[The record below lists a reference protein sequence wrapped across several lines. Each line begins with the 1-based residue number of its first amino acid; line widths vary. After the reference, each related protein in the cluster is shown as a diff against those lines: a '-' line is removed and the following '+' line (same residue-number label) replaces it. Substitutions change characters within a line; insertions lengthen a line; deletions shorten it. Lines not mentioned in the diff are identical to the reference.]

1 MAELH
6 AVREALNELPFHD
19 GKRQVLI
26 GTLAEMFPGE
36 DDFAIAAKLAKIE
49 AELQRHELLLLRN
62 QGELYAVQQ
71 LRERGADLSWLAEGM
86 RWSAMITTVGL
97 EMAVPG
103 IAGWWLEKQTGIPYL
118 AILGLAIGPPLG
130 LWHLIMMTRN
140 KRKA

>member
-6 AVREALNELPFHD
+6 AVRAALNELPFHD
-19 GKRQVLI
+19 GKRRVLI
-26 GTLAEMFPGE
+26 GSIAEMFPG
-36 DDFAIAAKLAKIE
+36 DDDSVIAENLGTIE
-49 AELQRHELLLLRN
+49 AELKRHELTLLRD
-62 QGELYAVQQ
+62 QDELYAVQQ
-71 LRERGADLSWLAEGM
+71 FRERGADLSWLAEGM